1 MSDLIERYL
10 ACWNETDAA
19 ARRALIDDL
28 WAADAEYTD
37 PLAEV
42 RGRDAI
48 DATIGAVQ
56 AQFGGLVFTPVG
68 TVGPADSHHSQTRF
82 QWGLGPA
89 GAEPIVVGFDV
100 AVTDAHGQI
109 TTVLGFL
116 DKVPN
121 A

>member
-19 ARRALIDDL
+19 TRRTLVDDL

-37 PLAEV
+37 PLAEA

-68 TVGPADSHHSQTRF
+68 APDSHHNQTRF

-89 GAEPIVVGFDV
+89 GAEPIIVGFDV
-100 AVTDAHGQI
+100 AVTDADGQI
-109 TTVLGFL
+109 TTVFGFL